1 MLLTSA
7 RQKLFG
13 EIKLKNL
20 IIESDNLIAM
30 QNLLP
35 AYEGKI
41 DVMPIDPPYNTKID
55 YIKYKDGN
63 YDNGWINFMQARLE
77 VVYKLLSKN
86 GVMFIHIDENEL
98 LSLTML
104 CGKIFGA
111 KNILTM
117 VWKKTNARFDQNRK
131 EKPLE
136 SGVRRTHEY
145 VLLCFKDRENTT
157 LNPIKQ
163 PVWNGVEYIDVDK
176 PLETVIDDL
185 GTTSSAKDELEMILG
200 DRKIFSTP
208 KPVKLIKEFIRAGG
222 NKNSI
227 VLDFFAGSGTTGHA
241 VMELNKEDG
250 GKRKFIL
257 ITNNESNICRKVTIP
272 RVRKA
277 IEKFDYKEELE
288 IVLSE

>member
-1 MLLTSA
+1 MHLTNA

-30 QNLLP
+30 QNLLEK
-35 AYEGKI
+35 YESKI
-41 DVMPIDPPYNTKID
+41 DVMPIDPPYNTEID
-55 YIKYKDGN
+55 YIEYKDGN

-77 VVYKLLSKN
+77 VAYKLLSKN

-104 CGKIFGA
+104 CGKIFGV

-117 VWKKTNARFDQNRK
+117 VWKKTNERFDQNRK

-163 PVWNGVEYIDVDK
+163 PVWKDKEYEEKEK
-176 PLETVIDDL
+176 PLETVIDNL
-185 GTTSSAKDELEMILG
+185 GTTSSAKDELELLLG
-200 DRKIFSTP
+200 DRTIFSTP
-208 KPVKLIKEFIRAGG
+208 KPVKLIKEFIRAATD
-222 NKNSI
+222 KDSI

-241 VMELNKEDG
+241 VMDLNKEDG
-250 GKRKFIL
+250 GERKFIL
-257 ITNNESNICRKVTIP
+257 ITNNESNICQKVTIP
-272 RVRKA
+272 RIQKA
-277 IEKFDYKEELE
+277 IEKFGFNEEIE
-288 IVLSE
+288 IR